1 MCSIESWGLDA
12 CTRRV
17 HIEVKG
23 EAVLYRVCVDACTR
37 MLTRTHTRVQDC
49 DRGPRGLLGGL
60 HAPSVWAACAPREL
74 RVGRDGRAHRTICRL
89 APRRR
94 RFEGDG
100 VSVMAGLIVGPSVQ
114 TLNPK
119 PTIRWSERDGWAYSR
134 PFREGRAHW
143 IIS

>member
-1 MCSIESWGLDA
+1 MCSIESRGLDA

-60 HAPSVWAACAPREL
+60 HAPSLWSACAPGEL

-94 RFEGDG
+94 RFERDG
-100 VSVMAGLIVGPSVQ
+100 VSVMVGHMGPSV
-114 TLNPK
+114 
-119 PTIRWSERDGWAYSR
+119 RV
-134 PFREGRAHW
+134 GR
-143 IIS
+143 IGPLVNISDPRAAPLCTVYLCVP